1 MRMMKKENQKGFTL
15 IETILAAIILSGSV
29 LALGA
34 ISTRSLTATKLNR
47 EYETAAAL
55 AEKQLTIIDY
65 TGIEDFIELG
75 RMEGV
80 FEQAQPGYYWQASA
94 VVMDIDNLYHVNM
107 TVSWVHRKR
116 TYSVSVDTRLNGK
129 GMLIEIEK

>member
-1 MRMMKKENQKGFTL
+1 MRVMKKENRRAFAL

-29 LALGA
+29 LALGS
-34 ISTRSLTATKLNR
+34 ISTRALTATKLNR

-80 FEQAQPGYYWQASA
+80 FEQAEPGYYWRVTAESI
-94 VVMDIDNLYHVNM
+94 DIDNLYHVNI

-116 TYSVSVDTRLNGK
+116 PYSVSVDTRLNGR
-129 GMLIEIEK
+129 GM